1 MLLRNSRRNA
11 MLMGASALVLCSVA
25 PAVAFAQDT
34 TSTAVEEVVVTGQ
47 RAALQSA
54 QKLKQNADEVV
65 DSIVADDI
73 GKLPDRSVTEAL
85 QRVVGVTIDHTMARG
100 DPEHYSVE
108 GSGVNIRGLTYV
120 RSELNGRDSFT
131 ANGGRSLSFEDV
143 PPELMAGVD
152 VYKNPSAEQI
162 EGAVGGL
169 VNLRTQMPFDQKGFK
184 ASVSAQGS
192 YGELT
197 KGKATPSGSILLT
210 DRWDT
215 NIGEFGALVDLAYS
229 QSKTRTDGIQVE
241 PYYQRAY
248 AGGDLLVSP
257 TQTQFNAAQ
266 KVWIPKGVNWRTLE
280 FDRKR
285 FGAYGALQWRPTD
298 SLEMSLTYFR
308 TQYKMDWSEYAI
320 FSQANVWNMQGSNLK
335 FDGNGVLQSGTL
347 TDPTDGGVN
356 FNDDVRAANRKSVTA
371 DTSYKIKWEATDR
384 LTFTSDLQYVRAT
397 TDGFDSTVATGL
409 LVPSE
414 QIDLTGKVPTVT
426 TDSAY
431 LANKNNYYWGFTM
444 DHQDKSLAHEWA
456 WRTDA
461 DYRFD
466 SKILRSLR
474 VGARFSDRDSLND
487 QAPYN
492 WQAVTQPWQVGWDI
506 SGLAKLSDPRFQ
518 AATTL
523 HSFSNFFNGQA
534 DTPAAVIFPDA
545 SLALG
550 FPDSYVKLHSYHDIL
565 CAEQAAAQGWSSGC
579 PVWAPSA
586 FGNDAY
592 RNSQDEKSYA
602 VYGQLRF
609 GFDDLKYPVDG
620 NVGLR
625 AVKTVLHARG
635 VIALAASN
643 IGQNTSPTPIPI
655 FTAQTVKQSFQN
667 DYTDYLPSLNL
678 RMKVTPEFQVRLAAA
693 KAIARPDF
701 SQLQAY
707 TSLSPTYITSGT
719 VITGTSLTGTASGN
733 PYLTPTKSDQ
743 YDVSAE
749 WYFAPAGSLTFAA
762 FYKHLSDVV
771 INQVSTIQAK
781 DTTGTAYNFTTT
793 SPVNGA
799 RGLARGFEVAYQ
811 QYFDFLPGPLA
822 GFGVQ
827 ANYTYVDSRQHLYNP
842 VTSALC
848 TDSING
854 ATNLNLNLNGCD
866 TDGRTFGNLPLAN
879 LSKHSYNIALLYDR
893 GPVSARLAYNWRSKY
908 LQAVNVNGTQGTDGG
923 ANGQTQSIAWGLPTW
938 AGDYGQLDG
947 SIFYKVNEKV
957 TVGLEAQNLTD
968 SIYKQKMQQHIGMM
982 GRAWFASGP
991 RYTLQLR
998 ATF

>member
-1 MLLRNSRRNA
+1 MFMS
-11 MLMGASALVLCSVA
+11 ASLFVLCIAA
-25 PAVAFAQDT
+25 PVVAFAQTAPATPAPNADT
-34 TSTAVEEVVVTGQ
+34 VEEVVVTGQ

-54 QKLKQNADEVV
+54 QKLKQNAEEVV

-152 VYKNPSAEQI
+152 IYKNPSAQQI
-162 EGAVGGL
+162 EGAIGGL
-169 VNLRTQMPFDQKGFK
+169 VNLRTQMPFDHKGFT

-192 YGELT
+192 YGELSG
-197 KGKATPSGSILLT
+197 GKATPSGSILLS

-215 NIGEFGALVDLAYS
+215 NWGQFGALVDVAYS
-229 QSKTRTDGIQVE
+229 ESKTRTDGIQVE
-241 PYYQRAY
+241 PYYQRIY
-248 AGGDLLVSP
+248 QNNSLVVNP
-257 TQTQFNAAQ
+257 TAAQIASGQ

-285 FGAYGALQWRPTD
+285 FGTYGALQWRPND
-298 SLEMSLTYFR
+298 KIDMSLTYFR
-308 TQYKMDWSEYAI
+308 SQYKMDWSEYAI
-320 FSQANVWNMQGSNLK
+320 FSQANVWNIEGSNLK

-347 TDPTDGGVN
+347 SDSTDGGIN

-371 DTSYKIKWEATDR
+371 DTAYHIRWEATDR
-384 LTFTSDLQYVRAT
+384 LTIQSDLQYVRAT
-397 TDGFDSTVATGL
+397 TNSFDSTVATGL

-414 QIDLTGKVPTVT
+414 QIDLTGKVPTVK
-426 TDSAY
+426 TDNTY

-444 DHQDKSLAHEWA
+444 DQQGKSLAHEWA
-456 WRTDA
+456 WKTDA

-466 SKILRSLR
+466 NDILRSLS
-474 VGARFSDRDSLND
+474 VGVRFSDRDSIND

-492 WQAVTQPWQVGWDI
+492 WSAVSQPWMLGWQI
-506 SGLAKLSDPRFQ
+506 PTLAYLSDPRFQ

-523 HSFSNFFNGQA
+523 HSFDNFFNGQA
-534 DTPAAVIFPDA
+534 DTPASVIFPDA
-545 SLALG
+545 SLATG
-550 FPDSYVKLHSYHDIL
+550 FPASYEKLHSFHDIL
-565 CAEQAAAQGWSSGC
+565 CAQMGSTC
-579 PVWAPSA
+579 DKWAPSQ
-586 FGNDAY
+586 FGSDAY
-592 RNSQDEKSYA
+592 RNVQDEKSYA
-602 VYGQLRF
+602 AYTQLRF
-609 GFDDLKYPVDG
+609 GFDDLKYPIDG
-620 NVGLR
+620 NVGVR

-635 VIALAASN
+635 VTVLSASTLN
-643 IGQNTSPTPIPI
+643 GTPVTPLPI
-655 FTAQTVKQSFQN
+655 FTASSNKQSFQN
-667 DYTDYLPSLNL
+667 DYTNVLPSLNL
-678 RMKVTPEFQVRLAAA
+678 RMKISPEFQVRFAAA

-707 TSLSPTYITSGT
+707 TTLTPNYVTSGT
-719 VITGTSLTGTASGN
+719 DITGTNLTGTASGN

-749 WYFAPAGSLTFAA
+749 WYFAKAGSLTFAG

-771 INQVSTIQAK
+771 INQVSTIRAA
-781 DTTGTAYNFTTT
+781 DTTGTLQNFTTT

-811 QYFDFLPGPLA
+811 QYFDFLPGLLS

-842 VTSALC
+842 VTAAYC
-848 TDSING
+848 TDGSSG

-866 TDGRTFGNLPLAN
+866 TNGQTFGNLPLAN
-879 LSKHSYNIALLYDR
+879 LSKNSYNLALLYDK

-923 ANGQTQSIAWGLPTW
+923 VGSNQSIAWGLPTW
-938 AGDYGQLDG
+938 ADDYGQLDG

-968 SIYKQKMQQHIGMM
+968 SIYKQLMQQHSGMM